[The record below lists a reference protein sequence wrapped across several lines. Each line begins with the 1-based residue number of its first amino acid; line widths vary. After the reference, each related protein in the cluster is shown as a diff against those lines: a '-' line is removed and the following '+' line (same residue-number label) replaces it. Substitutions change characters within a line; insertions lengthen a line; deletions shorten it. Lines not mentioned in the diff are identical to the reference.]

1 MRSKKLI
8 TLLVVLLA
16 LALGYFERK
25 EEHVVIDDK
34 LEVTF
39 LDVGQGD
46 SAVIRLG
53 ESNEVILIDTG
64 EADFAGRVTS
74 YLDRHDIRTINYLVA
89 THPHSDHIGSMSQIV
104 DKYDVEKIYMPRAVN
119 NTKSYEKFLMSI
131 KNKGL
136 KAKEARAGV
145 VLTDGEVSAQ
155 FVGPVGSGY
164 EELNDYSAVLK
175 ISCKDVSF
183 LFTGDAEKL
192 SENEML
198 HNGEQLQADVL
209 KVGHHGSNTSS
220 GMEFLHQVM
229 PDYAIIST
237 DGESYGHP
245 HKEVLERL
253 RKVNPY
259 IEILMTNEC
268 GNITFTT
275 DGENIEYETDR

>member
-1 MRSKKLI
+1 VRSKKLI